1 MTEIDK
7 ENEKRNLS
15 VKKGNITC
23 YGDKGRTI
31 KITKEVEE
39 RTEER
44 TPDEKR

>member
-1 MTEIDK
+1 MAEIDK

-31 KITKEVEE
+31 KISRRKDRRKNT
-39 RTEER
+39 
-44 TPDEKR
+44 

>member
-1 MTEIDK
+1 MAEIDK

-15 VKKGNITC
+15 VKKGNIPC
-23 YGDKGRTI
+23 YGDEGRTI
-31 KITKEVEE
+31 KIMKEVEE